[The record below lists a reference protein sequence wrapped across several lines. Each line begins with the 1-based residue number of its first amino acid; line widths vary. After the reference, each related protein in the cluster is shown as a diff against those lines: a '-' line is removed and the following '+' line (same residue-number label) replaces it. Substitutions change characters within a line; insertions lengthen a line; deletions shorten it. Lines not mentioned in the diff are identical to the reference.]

1 VGTAVLSGWPEAKL
15 KPHFSQ
21 NWPALGV
28 PQLGQGG
35 PAAAGLDGA
44 GGAEGTGLEGGGA
57 AGAEVPAPI
66 RMPQLSQ
73 KSELALSWPAGQVG
87 ITASFTSWS

>member
-1 VGTAVLSGWPEAKL
+1 L

-35 PAAAGLDGA
+35 PAAAGVDGA
-44 GGAEGTGLEGGGA
+44 EGAEGTGLEGGGA

-87 ITASFTSWS
+87 MAASFTSWS